1 MDEEGESISNVD
13 TVLKQY
19 GITLRNT
26 DGTFRDTSKVLE
38 ELSVKWKDFNS
49 AQKSEISTVVAGF
62 KKRLIA
68 RMCGNIQAHSII
80 KA

>member
-1 MDEEGESISNVD
+1 MDEEGQDISNVD
-13 TVLKQY
+13 TALKQY

-49 AQKSEISTVVAGF
+49 AQKSEIATTIAGV
-62 KKRLIA
+62 R
-68 RMCGNIQAHSII
+68 Q
-80 KA
+80 

>member
-1 MDEEGESISNVD
+1 MDSEGEDISNVD

-49 AQKSEISTVVAGF
+49 VQKSELATTIAGV
-62 KKRLIA
+62 R
-68 RMCGNIQAHSII
+68 Q
-80 KA
+80 

>member
-1 MDEEGESISNVD
+1 MDENGEDISNVD

-26 DGTFRDTSKVLE
+26 NGTFRDTSKVLE

-62 KKRLIA
+62 KKRMPEYMA
-68 RMCGNIQAHSII
+68 TYRRTV
-80 KA
+80 

>member
-49 AQKSEISTVVAGF
+49 AQKSELATTIAGV
-62 KKRLIA
+62 R
-68 RMCGNIQAHSII
+68 Q
-80 KA
+80 

>member
-49 AQKSEISTVVAGF
+49 AQKSEIATTIAGV
-62 KKRLIA
+62 R
-68 RMCGNIQAHSII
+68 Q
-80 KA
+80 

>member
-1 MDEEGESISNVD
+1 MDEEGEDISNVD

-49 AQKSEISTVVAGF
+49 AQKSELATTIAGV
-62 KKRLIA
+62 R
-68 RMCGNIQAHSII
+68 Q
-80 KA
+80 

>member
-1 MDEEGESISNVD
+1 MDEEGLDISNVD

-26 DGTFRDTSKVLE
+26 NGTFRDTSKVLE

-49 AQKSEISTVVAGF
+49 AQKSEIATTIAGV
-62 KKRLIA
+62 R
-68 RMCGNIQAHSII
+68 Q
-80 KA
+80 

>member
-1 MDEEGESISNVD
+1 MDEEGEDISNVD

-62 KKRLIA
+62 KKANA
-68 RMCGNIQAHSII
+68 RIYGDI
-80 KA
+80 

>member
-1 MDEEGESISNVD
+1 MDENGEDISNVD

-26 DGTFRDTSKVLE
+26 NGTFRDTSKVLE

-49 AQKSEISTVVAGF
+49 AQKSEIATTIAGV
-62 KKRLIA
+62 R
-68 RMCGNIQAHSII
+68 Q
-80 KA
+80 

>member
-1 MDEEGESISNVD
+1 MDEEGLDISNVD

-26 DGTFRDTSKVLE
+26 NGTFRDTSKVLE

-49 AQKSEISTVVAGF
+49 AQKSEISTVIAGVRQRENF
-62 KKRLIA
+62 LNDRAL
-68 RMCGNIQAHSII
+68 MW
-80 KA
+80 

>member
-1 MDEEGESISNVD
+1 MDEEGEDISNVD

-62 KKRLIA
+62 KKKANA
-68 RMCGNIQAHSII
+68 RIYGDI
-80 KA
+80 